1 MKVIA
6 CSRKEHFLVETSEE
20 PRGKEEDDFKTNML
34 VIEGTGLG

>member
-6 CSRKEHFLVETSEE
+6 CSRKEQFLIETSEE
-20 PRGKEEDDFKTNML
+20 RRGKEDDFKTNMP